1 MLYIWKVTI
10 GHFRHEYFVK
20 QNQILRDA
28 LPQIKTYNNFTYD
41 IKTHCHCIN
50 IHLRNLKLG
59 QAIHVLY

>member
-41 IKTHCHCIN
+41 IKHI
-50 IHLRNLKLG
+50 
-59 QAIHVLY
+59 AIALTFICGT